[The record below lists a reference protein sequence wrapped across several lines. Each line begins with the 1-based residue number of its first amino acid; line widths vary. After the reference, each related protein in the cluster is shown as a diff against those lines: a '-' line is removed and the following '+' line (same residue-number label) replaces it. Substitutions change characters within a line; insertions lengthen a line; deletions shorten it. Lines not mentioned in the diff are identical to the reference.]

1 MKAPIRI
8 LVLTKR
14 QYTNK
19 DLIDD
24 RFGRL
29 REIPFELSRL
39 GHEVNGICLSYKRKK
54 EGFFNDRNVCW
65 RSINAG
71 KLKIIGLCRFIREAI
86 KLSNSADLIWA
97 CSDSFFGIIGYV
109 LSQKFRIPLIF
120 DLYDN
125 FDYFFAAKLPIVK
138 QFYHR
143 AIRNSTAI
151 SCVSSQLADLVKNSY
166 GKKQGVFKIENAVRR
181 DLFRPIELSKCRNL
195 LKLPQEG
202 VLIGT
207 AGALT
212 QNRGIDILFDAFFKL
227 ITIHPDLHLVI
238 AGPRDVAIPS
248 DKRIHDL
255 GTLPLEKVP
264 QLFNALDVAVV
275 CVKDDDFGKYCFPQ
289 KVVEIMA
296 CDVPLVAANVGSL
309 KEIFADSP
317 NWLFEPGNIDSL
329 EMAIENRLHDRRTD
343 YKNAPTWN
351 DMAKVFH
358 SVMISVLKDCQ
369 ANAPN
374 DRE

>member
-1 MKAPIRI
+1 MRI

-14 QYTNK
+14 QYMKK

-24 RFGRL
+24 QYGRF
-29 REIPFELSRL
+29 REIPRELAEK
-39 GHEVNGICLSYKRKK
+39 GHNVQGICLSYKPKK
-54 EGFFNDRNVCW
+54 ESTFRDGKVRW
-65 RSINAG
+65 QSIYAG
-71 KLKIIGLCRFIREAI
+71 KFKFIGLFRFISEAI
-86 KLSNSADLIWA
+86 KLSKTADIIWA
-97 CSDSFFGIIGYV
+97 CSDSFFGIIGYA
-109 LSQKFRIPLIF
+109 LSHRYRIPLIF

-125 FDYFFAAKLPIVK
+125 FEYYFVAKLPIVR
-138 QFYHR
+138 QLYR
-143 AIRNSTAI
+143 YVIRHSEAVT
-151 SCVSSQLADLVKNSY
+151 CVSDPLAELVKNFY
-166 GKKQGVFKIENAVRR
+166 GKKDGVFNIENAIRK
-181 DLFRPIELSKCRNL
+181 DLFRPLDRSVCRDILS
-195 LKLPQEG
+195 LPQKG
-202 VLIGT
+202 IFIGT
-207 AGALT
+207 AGALM
-212 QNRGIDILFDAFFKL
+212 QNRGIEILFDAFFKL
-227 ITIHPDLHLVI
+227 ITINPDLHLVI

-255 GTLPLEKVP
+255 GTLPLDTVP

-329 EMAIENRLHDRRTD
+329 EMAIKNRLHDRRTD

-351 DMAKVFH
+351 DMAKVFD
-358 SVMISVLKDCQ
+358 SVMIFVLKNCQ
-369 ANAPN
+369 VNAPN